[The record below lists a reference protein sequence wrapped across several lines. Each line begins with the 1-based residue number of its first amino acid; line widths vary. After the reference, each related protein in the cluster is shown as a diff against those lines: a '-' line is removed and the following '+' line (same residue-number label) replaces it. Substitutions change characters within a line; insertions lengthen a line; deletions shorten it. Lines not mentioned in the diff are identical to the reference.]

1 LDVLVLEVLL
11 LRDQAAAA
19 GVVAAIPAKRAMVRS
34 GNISAKA
41 AMAPTIKMPAV
52 KVMAWA

>member
-41 AMAPTIKMPAV
+41 AMAPSIKMPAV